1 MGIFCNAEYL
11 PQKCGAEGTYPHPW
25 MGGWTIWHGGTPFWP
40 KWPNWGRVKIS
51 KMRASSP
58 ASHLTQCQRHFSFH
72 PSVDCFPTAS
82 LLFAP
87 VTAPIRTA
95 IPPISASSSLTREPF
110 DPKSDSHIKDPI
122 LAQSSALPVFGMFF
136 GASGFGVCKRFPTV
150 VACAPMLQVS
160 QAIFMTIIASLGLLL
175 LARGVRNYIGES
187 QGFPPKCCFPA
198 FSVFSFTMISHRI
211 LMKSVQ

>member
-136 GASGFGVCKRFPTV
+136 GASGFGVCN
-150 VACAPMLQVS
+150 VS
-160 QAIFMTIIASLGLLL
+160 PPLLHVL
-175 LARGVRNYIGES
+175 
-187 QGFPPKCCFPA
+187 PCCRCPRLF
-198 FSVFSFTMISHRI
+198 
-211 LMKSVQ
+211 L